1 MTDTSVEVVEDEP
14 VLDAIP
20 VDEPESDQPE
30 EVAEKP
36 KEPEKEPKEEETEP
50 SEPKSKKR
58 TARDRINELTA
69 DKRSLERRTER
80 LEEML
85 AGQIQPKPQVQP
97 ETAPK
102 QDDFENY
109 DEFLVAKA
117 KHEVRQEVR
126 TEFEAQNKRN
136 VENQQNLRARD
147 AAQTFNTKAVDARA
161 KYDDFDEVAFSN
173 NVAITDTMTEVIV
186 QSDKGPDVAYHLGS
200 HPETAARI
208 ASLSPVQQAVELGKI
223 EASLDPPKKT
233 TSAPEPVKTVSK
245 GNAGLNKSPE
255 KMSYDEYKKWRMGDN

>member
-1 MTDTSVEVVEDEP
+1 MTDTSIEVVEEELP
-14 VLDAIP
+14 LDAIP

-30 EVAEKP
+30 EEVVEEP
-36 KEPEKEPKEEETEP
+36 KEPEKEPKEEEPEP

-69 DKRSLERRTER
+69 DKRSAERRADR

-85 AGQIQPKPQVQP
+85 AGQIQPKRQVQS

-102 QDDFENY
+102 QNDFENY

-126 TEFEAQNKRN
+126 DEFEAQNKRN
-136 VENQQNLRARD
+136 LESQQNLRATE
-147 AAQTFNTKAVDARA
+147 AARIFNTKAAEARA

-173 NVAITDTMTEVIV
+173 DVTITDTMTEVIV
-186 QSDKGPDVAYHLGS
+186 QSERGPDVAYHLGS

-208 ASLSPVQQAVELGKI
+208 ASLSPVMQAVELGKI
-223 EASLDPPKKT
+223 ETSLDPPKKT
-233 TSAPEPVKTVSK
+233 SNAPEPVKTVAK
-245 GNAGLNKSPE
+245 GNAGLDKSPE
-255 KMSYDEYKKWRMGDN
+255 KMSYDEYKKWRQKE